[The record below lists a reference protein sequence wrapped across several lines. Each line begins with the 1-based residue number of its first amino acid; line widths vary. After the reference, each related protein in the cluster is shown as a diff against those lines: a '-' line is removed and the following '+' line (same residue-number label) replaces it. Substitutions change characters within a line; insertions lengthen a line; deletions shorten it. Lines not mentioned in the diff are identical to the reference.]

1 MRTLNNVNNSYKYI
15 NYGIRSALDSFKFI
29 NTNLNFHHYVELSSL
44 YQIFIT
50 VMSCIHFIDRF
61 HQDETFHHSD
71 NLFHQ
76 FSTILHNTTY
86 ICSKARKKLWLL
98 RRLQPLGLSTSDLF
112 DVYVKE
118 IRSILEYA
126 VPVWHFSITKKEA
139 SEIEEIQK
147 IAFRMI
153 LGQSY
158 RSYVDACAQLGTVS
172 LKERRLTICQK
183 FTLKNVKSDNCLFRV
198 VNSDRNLR
206 KRKNL
211 VHEYKCNTARFQKSS
226 LPSLAK
232 LANAN
237 ST

>member
-1 MRTLNNVNNSYKYI
+1 MKFTNSRKYDFP
-15 NYGIRSALDSFKFI
+15 LD
-29 NTNLNFHHYVELSSL
+29 L
-44 YQIFIT
+44 
-50 VMSCIHFIDRF
+50 
-61 HQDETFHHSD
+61 
-71 NLFHQ
+71 Q
-76 FSTILHNTTY
+76 FSDGTLVESTEVSKMLGVMISSNLKWRHNTTY

-139 SEIEEIQK
+139 SEIEGIQK

-158 RSYVDACAQLGTVS
+158 RSYVGACAQLGTVS